1 MAPGGTIFMTKEV
14 GVSVGPNGPGT
25 LLATGGRRRTIE
37 RHTRVLLGWAMSD
50 LVIRAATADDVPA
63 ISALVQHTVR
73 ISNGRDYPPQAV
85 ELIVANFAPAKV
97 GQRMAERDV
106 FVCQKGGRIVG
117 TIALGADRLR
127 SLFVDPE
134 LQQAGIGARLV
145 GHLEAH
151 ARKVGVS
158 ELKLSSSLT
167 ARGFYERLGYRL
179 IQLEEHDGVST
190 FLMVKTL

>member
-1 MAPGGTIFMTKEV
+1 
-14 GVSVGPNGPGT
+14 
-25 LLATGGRRRTIE
+25 LAAGGRQRTME
-37 RHTRVLLGWAMSD
+37 RHARAPLGWAMSD
-50 LVIRAATADDVPA
+50 LMIRAATADDVPA

-85 ELIVANFAPAKV
+85 ELIVADFAPAKV
-97 GQRMAERDV
+97 GQRMGERDV

-134 LQQAGIGARLV
+134 QQQAGIGARLV
-145 GHLEAH
+145 AHLEAH

-158 ELKLSSSLT
+158 ELNLSSSLT

-179 IQLEEHDGVST
+179 IQLEEHEGVST
-190 FLMVKTL
+190 FLMVKTLS

>member
-1 MAPGGTIFMTKEV
+1 M
-14 GVSVGPNGPGT
+14 
-25 LLATGGRRRTIE
+25 E
-37 RHTRVLLGWAMSD
+37 RHARALLGWAMSD

-73 ISNGRDYPPQAV
+73 ISNGRDYPAQTV
-85 ELIVANFAPAKV
+85 ELIVADFAPAKV
-97 GQRMAERDV
+97 GQRMTERDV

-117 TIALGADRLR
+117 TITLGADRLR

-145 GHLEAH
+145 NHLETH

-158 ELKLSSSLT
+158 DLKLSSSLT
-167 ARGFYERLGYRL
+167 RAAFTSGWA
-179 IQLEEHDGVST
+179 T
-190 FLMVKTL
+190 A